1 MLKKLM
7 ILIPWSEIS
16 DFIFNNVAMDGRIK
30 EESEYGQY
38 HYNLQQSY
46 ELVVTSLAFEFIRL
60 EFLKTLQFFVLI
72 SISFIYF
79 HVSMI
84 VKRKDMLCVTA
95 SLYNIYL
102 KCAC

>member
-30 EESEYGQY
+30 EESEYGKC
-38 HYNLQQSY
+38 HFNLQLS
-46 ELVVTSLAFEFIRL
+46 ELVVTSLDFEFISL

-84 VKRKDMLCVTA
+84 VKGKICYV
-95 SLYNIYL
+95 
-102 KCAC
+102 